1 VSARKSHSPIQEAA
15 VCGVTG
21 EGAAAGAARG
31 ATPRVT
37 VGATGEAGVLVGG
50 ATRVGIAVAAG
61 CGLGRT
67 GARVA
72 VAEGDGRG
80 GAAVAIP
87 GEDVRAGATS
97 VATILDVGVAVG
109 VNVGVGL
116 GVGVELSVG
125 VDLAVEV
132 EGGLA
137 VAVGGGAAGAALA
150 GGGEGT
156 EGRGFTGGVGVAA
169 TRETSAVGVARRAMT
184 TFGPQETEDS
194 RRAAAQ
200 RVGSLRNVGVS
211 GALLRRAFYLAGIS
225 ASDNRSLPAG
235 TFSSFVVFPEGQRTV
250 TRSAVSASPRP
261 K

>member
-1 VSARKSHSPIQEAA
+1 MSARKSHSPIQEAA
-15 VCGVTG
+15 VCGVTR

-37 VGATGEAGVLVGG
+37 VGATGEA
-50 ATRVGIAVAAG
+50 
-61 CGLGRT
+61 
-67 GARVA
+67 
-72 VAEGDGRG
+72 
-80 GAAVAIP
+80 
-87 GEDVRAGATS
+87 
-97 VATILDVGVAVG
+97 VAVG
-109 VNVGVGL
+109 VSVGVGL
-116 GVGVELSVG
+116 GVRVEVGVG
-125 VDLAVEV
+125 VDLGVEM

-137 VAVGGGAAGAALA
+137 VAVARGAVGAVVAS
-150 GGGEGT
+150 GGEGT

-200 RVGSLRNVGVS
+200 RVGSLRNVGVN
-211 GALLRRAFYLAGIS
+211 GALLRRASYLAGIS